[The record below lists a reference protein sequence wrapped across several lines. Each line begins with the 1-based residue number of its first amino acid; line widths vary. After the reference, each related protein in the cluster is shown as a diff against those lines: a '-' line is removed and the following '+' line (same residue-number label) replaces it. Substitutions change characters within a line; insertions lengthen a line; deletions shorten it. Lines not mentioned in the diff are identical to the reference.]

1 MAPGA
6 EYPDIRVT
14 LRAARALDQLEADE
28 LTALVEAW
36 YSVGLYGGFGGHL
49 HNLGSVA
56 RKDADALTFA
66 VDFGSAEAAMQ
77 FLILVLEDYART
89 HDVPLVGLDLE

>member
-6 EYPDIRVT
+6 EFPDIRIT
-14 LRAARALDQLEADE
+14 LRAARALDQVEVDE

-36 YSVGLYGGFGGHL
+36 YSVGLYGAFGGHL
-49 HNLGSVA
+49 HNLGPVA
-56 RKDADALTFA
+56 RKGAEALTFA

-77 FLILVLEDYART
+77 FLIIVLEDYARA
-89 HDVPLVGLDLE
+89 HDVPLAGLDLE